1 MIFDGIMV
9 YAITNELNNKI
20 INAKVEKVTMP
31 NNLEL
36 NIYLY
41 KDKKYIL
48 KIDCSP
54 DLNRIHLS
62 KYKKSSPLIPPT
74 FCMILRKH
82 LEHSIITKIEQY
94 LLDRIIL
101 ITFENINELN
111 DKESK
116 TLVIELMG
124 KHSNCILI
132 NENKKIIDSL
142 KHITPSTSSVRIV
155 LPNQDYHYPITK
167 NSFIN
172 TSKDTFINDI
182 TSYEDTNISLGNYL
196 ISKYNGFSKM
206 FLNTVLP
213 DYNLSI
219 NNINAEDIYTILFTA
234 FIHIKNNE
242 FSYNTNIKY
251 LNFNEQNNMNSL
263 NEIIDEEYE
272 KNINTNIIKNKKSN
286 LSKIV
291 LNNIKKLTKKL
302 NISIEKLKE
311 CENIEKYKMYGE
323 LITANIYNYKNK
335 ESEITVQN
343 YYDNNNNITIPL
355 DKSLTLNINAQKF
368 FKKYSKLKTAYDIEI
383 KNKEIYENE
392 ISYLESI
399 LYSIDSIDDLEELS
413 NIQIELEKGKYI
425 KTLKKE
431 KKSNISFTD
440 NLLKYTFANFNI
452 IVGKNNIQNDYIT
465 HKLANSNDI
474 WLHAQK
480 IPGSHVIIQN
490 PDNSIISDN
499 IIEYAGS
506 LAAFYSKAKNNNKVN
521 IDFCNIKYVKKHP
534 SNKPGMV
541 IYTNFNTIYV
551 SPINS

>member
-1 MIFDGIMV
+1 MVFDGIIA
-9 YAITNELNNKI
+9 YAITNELNNII
-20 INAKVEKVTMP
+20 INAKVEKATMP

-36 NIYLY
+36 NFYLY

-54 DLNRIHLS
+54 DMNRIHLS
-62 KYKKSSPLIPPT
+62 KYKKSSPLIPPS

-94 LLDRIIL
+94 LLDRVIL
-101 ITFENINELN
+101 ITFENTNELN

-116 TLVIELMG
+116 TLIIELMG

-182 TSYEDTNISLGNYL
+182 TSYEDPNISVGNYL

-206 FLNTVLP
+206 FLNTLLT
-213 DYNLSI
+213 DYNVSI
-219 NNINAEDIYTILFTA
+219 NTINAEEIYTILFTA
-234 FIHIKNNE
+234 FSNIKNNK
-242 FSYNTNIKY
+242 FSYNTSIKY
-251 LNFNEQNNMNSL
+251 LDFNKQDNTILL
-263 NEIIDEEYE
+263 NEIIDEEYK
-272 KNINTNIIKNKKSN
+272 KNIDNNIIKNQKSN

-291 LNNIKKLTKKL
+291 LNNTKKLTKKL
-302 NISIEKLKE
+302 NNSIEKLKE

-323 LITANIYNYKNK
+323 LITANMYNYKNK
-335 ESEITVQN
+335 ESEIVVQN

-440 NLLKYTFANFNI
+440 NLLKYTYANFNI

-490 PDNSIISDN
+490 PNNITISADIIA
-499 IIEYAGS
+499 YAGS
-506 LAAFYSKAKNNNKVN
+506 LAAFHSKAKNNNKVN
-521 IDFCNIKYVKKHP
+521 IDYCNVKYVKKHP

-541 IYTNFNTIYV
+541 IYANFNTIYV
-551 SPINS
+551 SPLSS